1 LIGPSRRSASLPWN
15 LAASLQRRL
24 VLHENI
30 TPAASKLP
38 ASTRVSGT
46 IAREPKVA

>member
-1 LIGPSRRSASLPWN
+1 LIGPSRRYASLPRN

-24 VLHENI
+24 ESI
-30 TPAASKLP
+30 TPVTTKLP
-38 ASTRVSGT
+38 APTRVSGT